1 MNIKAVAWILGSVLL
16 VLAAFLLVPA
26 AVGASYGEVRDA
38 LACLWSAAAAAACGG
53 ALVFL
58 FRGSTLK
65 NGRLAYHRREGIAAV
80 GLSWVACGL
89 VGALPFLF
97 TGAIASPV
105 DATFESV
112 SGFTTTGSTILSS
125 DQIDGLSHTI
135 ALWRSFTHWLGGVGI
150 VMVFVLV
157 LPTGARSLFR
167 AEVTGYDREAQSAR
181 VRDSAKHLFIVYSVL
196 TLACGVALWALGLE
210 PLDAAIHTFGTVAT
224 GGFSSHGSSVA
235 HFQSWPVEAVIVAFM
250 FLSGV
255 SFTLYQTA
263 YGKRFRTWIPTLWA
277 SAEFRTYV
285 GITVGCVSVVTLA
298 LWFSGRPD
306 REGMPDYSSFTLALR
321 DSSFSVLTM
330 QTCSGFATA
339 DFDRWPDLCRALLML
354 AAFVGGCAGSTAG
367 GLKVIRLV
375 ILFKLVRM
383 QVARTLHPRAVHS
396 IRLDGQN
403 VDASIATQVGSY
415 FGLWCLF
422 AAFSTLFVASF
433 GIDIVSASTSVL
445 ATLNNAGPGL
455 GLVGPASNFATLPM
469 LVKLWLTVCM
479 LAGRLEFYAILSLV
493 LPTFWRQ

>member
-1 MNIKAVAWILGSVLL
+1 
-16 VLAAFLLVPA
+16 
-26 AVGASYGEVRDA
+26 
-38 LACLWSAAAAAACGG
+38 
-53 ALVFL
+53 
-58 FRGSTLK
+58 
-65 NGRLAYHRREGIAAV
+65 
-80 GLSWVACGL
+80 
-89 VGALPFLF
+89 
-97 TGAIASPV
+97 
-105 DATFESV
+105 
-112 SGFTTTGSTILSS
+112 
-125 DQIDGLSHTI
+125 
-135 ALWRSFTHWLGGVGI
+135 
-150 VMVFVLV
+150 
-157 LPTGARSLFR
+157 
-167 AEVTGYDREAQSAR
+167 
-181 VRDSAKHLFIVYSVL
+181 
-196 TLACGVALWALGLE
+196 
-210 PLDAAIHTFGTVAT
+210 
-224 GGFSSHGSSVA
+224 
-235 HFQSWPVEAVIVAFM
+235 
-250 FLSGV
+250 
-255 SFTLYQTA
+255 
-263 YGKRFRTWIPTLWA
+263 
-277 SAEFRTYV
+277 
-285 GITVGCVSVVTLA
+285 VTLA